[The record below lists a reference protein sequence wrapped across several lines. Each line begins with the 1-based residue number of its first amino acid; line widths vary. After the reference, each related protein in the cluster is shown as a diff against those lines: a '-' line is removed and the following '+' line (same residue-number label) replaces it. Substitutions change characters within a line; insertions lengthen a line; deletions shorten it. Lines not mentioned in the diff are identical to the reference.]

1 VTLRRIARARR
12 LATMPAMTALT
23 NLVSGWRWPVLAL
36 AASALML
43 AAAHAFERF
52 GGLPPCP
59 LCLRQREVYWAL
71 IFMTAT
77 GLAIWRVVPKRRF
90 IVALNV
96 MIGLVFVVGVV
107 VAFYHAGVE
116 WQVFPPPTGCSA
128 GGSNPLDLGD
138 LNTGLDQPFKI
149 ASCTAAPFYILGLSM
164 AGWNGVISALLAAAS
179 FAAAGLTVRSYRL
192 R

>member
-1 VTLRRIARARR
+1 
-12 LATMPAMTALT
+12 MTSLT
-23 NLVSGWRWPVLAL
+23 NLLTGWRWPVLAIT
-36 AASALML
+36 ASALIL
-43 AAAHAFERF
+43 AAAHAFETF

-77 GLAIWRVVPKRRF
+77 GLAIWRFVPKRRF
-90 IVALNV
+90 LVALNV

-116 WQVFPPPTGCSA
+116 WRVFPPPDGCSA
-128 GGSNPLDLGD
+128 GGVSPLELGD
-138 LNTGLDQPFKI
+138 LDAPMKI
-149 ASCTAAPFYILGLSM
+149 ALCTDAPFYILGLSM

-179 FAAAGLTVRSYRL
+179 FIAAALTFRSYRTI
-192 R
+192 